1 MAGTSVFA
9 AGGGKDQTYG
19 GSFRADD
26 VTLTWTSGNAVG
38 GALVQSVQF
47 QIQRNVNMLYEI
59 GSTNVYYVGGRR
71 QGSANFA
78 RVVSGSQDFK
88 NMATTFGNICSPQ
101 DLVLNAKQA
110 SCGGAAGTGAAAGGV
125 EYTLVKA
132 TLNSVGAQVSA
143 NDIVIN
149 ESLGFMFIDL
159 YYT

>member
-1 MAGTSVFA
+1 MPSVFA
-9 AGGGKDQTYG
+9 AGGGKDQEYG

-26 VTLTWTSGNAVG
+26 VTLSFGDGGAKK

-71 QGSANFA
+71 QGNATFQ
-78 RVVSGSQDFK
+78 RVVSGSADFK
-88 NMATTFGNICSPQ
+88 TMATKFGNICAP
-101 DLVLNAKQA
+101 DNLVLNAKQA
-110 SCGGAAGTGAAAGGV
+110 VCGARDVANGGV
-125 EYTLVKA
+125 EYTLVQA
-132 TLNSVGAQVSA
+132 TLNSVGATVSA

-159 YYT
+159 YYN

>member
-1 MAGTSVFA
+1 MPGTSVFA
-9 AGGGKDQTYG
+9 AGGGQDQLYG

-26 VTLTWTSGNAVG
+26 VTLSFGNGGAKK

-71 QGSANFA
+71 QGNATFQ
-78 RVVSGSQDFK
+78 RVVSGSTDFK
-88 NMATTFGNICSPQ
+88 EMATKFGDICKP
-101 DLVLNAKQA
+101 DNLVLNAKQA
-110 SCGGAAGTGAAAGGV
+110 VCGTTAAGGAVAGGV
-125 EYTLVKA
+125 EYTLVSA
-132 TLNSVGAQVSA
+132 TLQSVGATVSA

-159 YYT
+159 YYA